1 MEEAESLLGRFL
13 SHYRI
18 VEKIGAGGMGD
29 VYRAHDE
36 LLDRDV
42 AVKVLPSGVLA
53 DEAVRKQFRNEAL
66 LLAKLNHPYIETVHE
81 FGRQNDADF
90 LVIEL
95 IHGQPL
101 SWSLRTGC
109 LPEKEVLRLGT
120 QLLEGLA
127 AAHKQGVIHRD
138 LKPANI
144 FVTPDGRIK
153 ILDFGL
159 AKLIHHETAVDTTV
173 SITAN
178 SGTIAGTV
186 PYMAPEQLRGE
197 PADVRSDIYGAG
209 AVLYEMATA
218 RRAFPQ
224 TQGPQLMGAILHE
237 PPMLPSTLNPQVSA
251 GLESGIMKALEK
263 APWQRYQSANEL
275 KAVLES
281 LMSAQLPRTA
291 PNMKVG
297 ARTENLLGRPAS
309 GTDPFR
315 FKILAGI
322 GIAGILLVGLLIGLN
337 VSGWRDRLFPRMT
350 SGNESELAVP
360 GTIKARPS
368 VAVLGFKNVSER
380 PEEAWLSTALSEM
393 LTTELAV
400 GEQLRTIPGENV
412 ARMKIDLSLPDAD
425 SYGKDTLAKI
435 RRNLGTDEVVLGSYV
450 PLEKGHLR
458 LDLRL
463 QNTAAGQTLAV
474 VSEKGTEEQLDDLV
488 SRAGLAVRDKLGAGD
503 ISNAEAAAV
512 KAALPSNAEAARLYA
527 EGLTQMRVFNNVA
540 ARDLLEKAV
549 AVEPSYTL
557 AHSGLAAAWS
567 NLGYEEKAAAEAK
580 RASELSSSLSRQD
593 HLSVEGLYR
602 ETTHE
607 WEKAV
612 EIYKTLFG
620 FFPDNVEYGISLARA
635 QIRAGNGKGGLATVD
650 ALKQSLSSQ
659 RDDPRIDLTEAT
671 AAQAVSDYEHEL
683 KAATRAADKAQEAE
697 SKLLLARA
705 RLAQGVALLNLG
717 KPKEA
722 LAACGDARKIY
733 TAAGDRSGVAA
744 ALNGAANV
752 SANQGDDPG
761 SKRMYEGALAI
772 YREIGNKKGAAA
784 ALDNIA
790 TAVSDTGDLAGA
802 RKLSEEALA
811 LFREVGDKDDIAATL
826 SNLATYSAEEG
837 DLAGATKLTRQS
849 LEIRREIGNKGG
861 QASALNNLAD
871 GLMKQGDVAA
881 SKIAYEESLRLHEE
895 AGQKSATTFP
905 LCGLGELLL
914 NSGDLMGA
922 LQRFEKSEAIAHETD
937 EKPLLPA
944 ALSGMGEVFLQ
955 QGHFSDARRVY
966 EQALAIDKDLDYKA
980 EAAEM
985 LLGLAQVKLAEGHPA
1000 GAQSSIAEALKE
1012 FRAGKLRDDEIV
1024 GHTVLAQALVA
1035 EGKTNRAREEI
1046 DLAKGLAVKTQNR
1059 IVGLELAIAEARVLF
1074 AGDKFA
1080 EATSILAAAQAEAE
1094 KLGLVRYDLEARL
1107 MIAELEITSGNVVVG
1122 REHLAAL
1129 EKEASAKGFML
1140 LARNANTL

>member
-1 MEEAESLLGRFL
+1 MEESESLVGRVL
-13 SHYRI
+13 SHYRV

-29 VYRAHDE
+29 VYQAHDE

-42 AVKVLPSGVLA
+42 AVKVLPSGALA

-81 FGRQNDADF
+81 FGRQNDIDF

-95 IHGQPL
+95 IPGQTL
-101 SWSLRTGC
+101 SWILRAGC
-109 LPEKEVLRLGT
+109 LAEKEVLRLGA
-120 QLLEGLA
+120 QFLEGLA

-159 AKLIHHETAVDTTV
+159 AKLIHHETAVDTTL
-173 SITAN
+173 SLTAN

-209 AVLYEMATA
+209 AVLYEMATG
-218 RRAFPQ
+218 RRPFPQ
-224 TQGPQLMGAILHE
+224 TQGPQLMGAILYE
-237 PPMLPSTLNPQVSA
+237 SPMLPSTLNPQVSV

-263 APWQRYQSANEL
+263 APSQRYQSANEL

-281 LMSAQLPRTA
+281 LMSARLPRLA
-291 PNMKVG
+291 PTTTIS
-297 ARTENLLGRPAS
+297 ASTENPADRPTS

-322 GIAGILLVGLLIGLN
+322 GIAGILLIGLLLGLN
-337 VSGWRDRLFPRMT
+337 VGGWRDRLFPRTT
-350 SGNESELAVP
+350 SENESELAVP
-360 GTIKARPS
+360 SSIKVRPS
-368 VAVLGFKNVSER
+368 VAVLGFKNVSGR

-400 GEQLRTIPGENV
+400 GEQLRTVPGENV

-425 SYGKDTLAKI
+425 SYGKETLAKI

-450 PLEKGHLR
+450 PLEKGQLR

-463 QNTAAGQTLAV
+463 QNTAAGQTLVA
-474 VSEKGTEEQLDDLV
+474 VSEKGTVEQLDDLV
-488 SRAGLAVRDKLGAGD
+488 SRAGLAVREKLGAGE

-512 KAALPSNAEAARLYA
+512 KAALPSNMEAARLYA
-527 EGLTQMRVFNNVA
+527 EGLTRMRVFNNVA

-549 AVEPSYTL
+549 AVEPSYTM

-580 RASELSSSLSRQD
+580 LAFELSSGLSRQD

-620 FFPDNVEYGISLARA
+620 FFPDNIEYGISLARA
-635 QIRAGNGKGGLATVD
+635 QIRAGNGKGGLVTVD
-650 ALKQSLSSQ
+650 ALKESLSSQ
-659 RDDPRIDLTEAT
+659 HNDPRIDLTEAT
-671 AAQAVSDYEHEL
+671 AAQAVAEYEHEL
-683 KAATRAADKAQEAE
+683 KAATRAADKAQEGE

-722 LAACGDARKIY
+722 LAACEEARKIY
-733 TAAGDRSGVAA
+733 SAAGDRSGVAA
-744 ALNGAANV
+744 ALNAAANV
-752 SANQGDDPG
+752 LASQGDDPG

-772 YREIGNKKGAAA
+772 YREIGNKKGAAG

-826 SNLATYSAEEG
+826 ANLATDSAEEG
-837 DLAGATKLTRQS
+837 DLVGATKLVRQA

-881 SKIAYEESLRLHEE
+881 SKSAYEESLRLHEE

-914 NSGDLMGA
+914 YSGDLTGA
-922 LQRFEKSEAIAHETD
+922 RQRFEKSEAIAHETD

-955 QGHFSDARRVY
+955 QGQFSDARQVY
-966 EQALAIDKDLDYKA
+966 EQALKIDKDFGYKA
-980 EAAEM
+980 EGAEM

-1000 GAQSSIAEALKE
+1000 EAESSILEALKE
-1012 FRAGKLRDDEIV
+1012 FRAGKLRDDEIM
-1024 GHTVLAQALVA
+1024 GHTILAQALVA
-1035 EGKTNRAREEI
+1035 EGKTKEAQKEI
-1046 DLAKGLAVKTQNR
+1046 DLAKGLAINTQNR
-1059 IVGLELAIAEARVLF
+1059 LVGLELAIAEAHVLF
-1074 AGDKFA
+1074 AGSKFT
-1080 EATSILAAAQAEAE
+1080 EATRILAPAQVEAE

-1107 MIAELEITSGNVVVG
+1107 IMAKLEIASGNVDIG
-1122 REHLAAL
+1122 RERLAATG
-1129 EKEASAKGFML
+1129 KEASAKGFIL
-1140 LARNANTL
+1140 FAHDANTH